1 MKIPIKVEM
10 ARREEEGEAKEQNK
24 VNEKI
29 SFVKRE
35 EKEPNLSTAFSLRVV
50 GEICIRILA

>member
-10 ARREEEGEAKEQNK
+10 AKREERRGRETKERNK

-35 EKEPNLSTAFSLRVV
+35 ERRNLT
-50 GEICIRILA
+50 